1 MCFDEPQDR
10 MAAVAQMGRP
20 LTETVRVKN
29 TFIDGFGDDEEGDMP
44 PMAQAKTCPAKACE
58 HRTLLTAPL
67 LQGAQAA
74 VPAPVKTP
82 APPLRQRWVDVSDS
96 EDEEGAGLVRMRSR
110 RSSGG
115 CATWSLAAEEPK
127 EMETVIIEPLESRQ
141 PSGSRGALLH
151 LAGACRPCA
160 WYWKAQGCHLGHKC
174 LHCHMCHKG
183 EIKARKKNMK
193 NKKVDIR
200 AKEEAD
206 ASD

>member
-1 MCFDEPQDR
+1 
-10 MAAVAQMGRP
+10 MAAVAPMGRP
-20 LTETVRVKN
+20 LTVTVRVKN
-29 TFIDGFGDDEEGDMP
+29 TFIDGFDDDEEGDMLL
-44 PMAQAKTCPAKACE
+44 MAQAKTCPAKAFE

-67 LQGAQAA
+67 QGVQAA

-82 APPLRQRWVDVSDS
+82 APPLRQRWVDVSAS
-96 EDEEGAGLVRMRSR
+96 EHEEGAGLVRMRSR
-110 RSSGG
+110 RSSAGS
-115 CATWSLAAEEPK
+115 ATCSLAAEEPK
-127 EMETVIIEPLESRQ
+127 APEEMETVIIEPLESRQ

-183 EIKARKKNMK
+183 EIKARKKIMK